1 MQDYS
6 MVQGE
11 SQNHLEK
18 QDYLQFNRCVWFST
32 KFNFRAQPDW
42 VEAAGEHPPVID
54 DKLPK
59 PGSLPTIN
67 IPAKPFILH
76 KGDQIAIAAGRETSN
91 ERLDSGGDNV
101 KLKDTNKDDTK

>member
-1 MQDYS
+1 M
-6 MVQGE
+6 
-11 SQNHLEK
+11 
-18 QDYLQFNRCVWFST
+18 
-32 KFNFRAQPDW
+32 
-42 VEAAGEHPPVID
+42 
-54 DKLPK
+54 PK

-101 KLKDTNKDDTK
+101 KLKDTNKENTK